1 MIPLDKGITTYKA
14 AIQAPLLSI
23 TGVQILAFHLLL
35 NAFFSSVFLFH
46 FMDTNKLGKTG
57 PDLIVRI
64 LKCIPRKEK
73 YFKLWSFFSK

>member
-1 MIPLDKGITTYKA
+1 MIPLDKGITIYKA

-35 NAFFSSVFLFH
+35 NDFFSPFFLFH

-64 LKCIPRKEK
+64 LKCIP
-73 YFKLWSFFSK
+73 SKGSILNL